1 MANRPLICYDD
12 IDIYERD
19 LNMLNSGCWLND
31 SCINYWFRK
40 LDKKFANCTVALLDP
55 TVVSFLVIQAT
66 DDDEIEELAS
76 SLQLRK
82 KNWIVA
88 PCTNSESFS
97 QTSSHWS
104 LLLFHNNFDGKGN
117 QCYFCFDSCGL
128 HNNAASL
135 QVAKKISLMFNR
147 Y

>member
-66 DDDEIEELAS
+66 ARQNGLY
-76 SLQLRK
+76 LRQHGGPRAHGP
-82 KNWIVA
+82 V
-88 PCTNSESFS
+88 
-97 QTSSHWS
+97 
-104 LLLFHNNFDGKGN
+104 
-117 QCYFCFDSCGL
+117 
-128 HNNAASL
+128 
-135 QVAKKISLMFNR
+135 
-147 Y
+147 